1 MKNLQIKIAELRTDG
16 IINGTIYAQLDEQIL
31 VADSLEIIELEKK
44 IENIEKKY
52 WN

>member
-1 MKNLQIKIAELRTDG
+1 METLQITIAELRNSG

-31 VADSLEIIELEKK
+31 AADSLEIIELKK
-44 IENIEKKY
+44 KVESIEKNF